1 MYRRARTVGSV
12 LCLVLLAGFTAAC
25 DVADDPTGMNSSP
38 LFAVGDYNSDNSG
51 DVIPGV
57 VNLCSFRVYPDT
69 YGPASFSASAPDGE
83 DVLEGIFEL
92 NVVPTCVEIWNA
104 TPSNLASVDVTGT
117 LESTPAGLQ
126 ISTVFTKTTGNDGVF
141 TNGATSGTVNVS
153 NDVGGLIWFKFDLAD
168 DPGNGGGAG
177 CTPGFWR
184 QPHHYQY
191 WTDFTPDQTWGSV
204 FADPGSN
211 RVPGGGTFTAS
222 TTLGEAVELGGGGIL
237 ALARH
242 GVAALLNASSSEV
255 SYDLSVAD
263 VTALVNG
270 AIASGSYNAAKDL
283 LEAFNE
289 QGCTVDKSN

>member
-1 MYRRARTVGSV
+1 MYGKVRTAGSV
-12 LCLVLLAGFTAAC
+12 LCVVLLAGFTAAC
-25 DVADDPTGMNSSP
+25 DVADDPTGMDSSP
-38 LFAVGDYNSDNSG
+38 LFAVGDYNNDNSG

-57 VNLCSFRVYPDT
+57 VNLCSFRPYPDT
-69 YGPASFSASAPDGE
+69 YGPTSFSASAPAGE
-83 DVLEGIFEL
+83 DVLGGVFEL
-92 NVVPTCVEIWNA
+92 SGVPTCVEIWNA

-117 LESTPAGLQ
+117 LESTPAGVQLGT
-126 ISTVFTKTTGNDGVF
+126 IFTKTTGTDGAF
-141 TNGATSGTVNVS
+141 TNGVASATVNVS
-153 NDVGGLIWFKFDLAD
+153 NDVGGLIWFKFDVAD

-184 QPHHYQY
+184 QSQHYQY
-191 WTDFTPDQTWGSV
+191 WTDYAPGDSWSSV
-204 FADPGSN
+204 FADPGSHN
-211 RVPGGGTFTAS
+211 GPGGTTFAGS
-222 TTLGEAVELGGGGIL
+222 TTLGEAVELGGGGIF

-242 GVAALLNASSSEV
+242 AVAALLNASSPEV

-263 VTALVNG
+263 VIGFVNG